1 MIESTS
7 GDQYATLEEPVTRP
21 GYRGE
26 RPLELLVLG
35 GVLAAGTFLAVLVIA
50 YKASY
55 VHELSENTAIFIS
68 GFLFFIYTG
77 GVYIFCHGWE
87 RGDTGKA
94 VRLTVIVVVLSA
106 VAVLIAAVAFA
117 VLSKAKGG
125 VAEAAGDAT
134 EGAGGEGGE
143 GVNLGFLRVLGSYVK
158 DGSIDTEAAREEPRP
173 QSDLFTITCWKCNQD
188 FIPLPPRAECPNC
201 GWTAVTVA

>member
-1 MIESTS
+1 MEAA
-7 GDQYATLEEPVTRP
+7 DFEQRAPWDEPVSRPGTRP
-21 GYRGE
+21 D

-35 GVLAAGTFLAVLVIA
+35 GVLAAGTLLAVLVIA
-50 YKASY
+50 YKAWY
-55 VHELSENTAIFIS
+55 VQELSENTAIFIS

-125 VAEAAGDAT
+125 VAEAAGDAAD
-134 EGAGGEGGE
+134 GAGDEGGK
-143 GVNLGFLRVLGSYVK
+143 GVNLGLLRVIGSYVE
-158 DGSIDTEAAREEPRP
+158 DGSFDMEAAREEPRP
-173 QSDLFTITCWKCNQD
+173 RSDLFTITCWKCNQD
-188 FIPLPPRAECPNC
+188 FIPVPPRAVCPNC